1 MSDVTRGNTER
12 GMQDITRGDTPQA
25 YDDRSIAELLRQLS
39 DQTAT
44 LVRQEL
50 ELAKTELSVK
60 GKRVGIGAGMFG
72 GAGLAGLYAVGA
84 LTACLILAL
93 STAVAAWLA
102 ALIVAVVYAAI
113 AGVLALMG
121 KGKVEQGTPPV
132 PEETV
137 ESVKEDVQ
145 WTKERAKA
153 ARS

>member
-1 MSDVTRGNTER
+1 MSAR
-12 GMQDITRGDTPQA
+12 QDL
-25 YDDRSIAELLRQLS
+25 DDRSIAELLKQLS

-50 ELAKTELSVK
+50 DLAKAELSVK
-60 GKRVGIGAGMFG
+60 GKRAGIGAGMFG
-72 GAGLAGLYAVGA
+72 GAGVFGLYALGA

-93 STAVAAWLA
+93 STALAAWLG
-102 ALIVAVVYAAI
+102 ALIVAVVYGAI

-121 KGKVEQGTPPV
+121 KGKVQEATPPV

-137 ESVKEDVQ
+137 DSVKEDVQ